1 MFFSC
6 KVSRRIRL
14 FITRKN
20 NYASCQNENTNPP
33 QRATNSSNEA
43 RHECST
49 GILPVGQPGV
59 SPGESLFGRR
69 DARRPHSR
77 DGSAAAAG
85 SMIYLDYNA
94 TTPLC
99 DEARE
104 AMLLYLDRHFG
115 NPSSVHAAGREA
127 RAAIDGAR
135 DKLAALLRVEP
146 HELIFTSGGTES
158 CNLAVLGLARCPSS
172 RGGHVISNKAEHHAV
187 LNALEYL
194 EKRKNFEVTW
204 LNVSRDG
211 IVDLDQLAS
220 SIRSDTRLVSIMTA
234 NNETGVI
241 QPMREISQ
249 ICRDRGVLLHSD
261 MVQAF
266 GKTDVDVSLVDV
278 ASFAAHKFYGPKGT
292 GFLCLRAGLPI
303 QPIMFGGAHEN
314 QRRPGTENVAGIAG
328 MAAAAEWIL
337 RDRET
342 EQERRA
348 GLRDQLWRGIAD
360 VFPDAQQN
368 GDPTHR
374 LANTLNASFIGVDSE
389 TMLMALDL
397 EGICASSGSACMVG
411 SVRASHVL
419 LAMGLPMERARSAIR
434 LSLGEWTTAEEIA
447 DAGDALD
454 RIAKRT
460 KDAREYAL
468 A

>member
-1 MFFSC
+1 
-6 KVSRRIRL
+6 
-14 FITRKN
+14 
-20 NYASCQNENTNPP
+20 
-33 QRATNSSNEA
+33 
-43 RHECST
+43 
-49 GILPVGQPGV
+49 
-59 SPGESLFGRR
+59 
-69 DARRPHSR
+69 
-77 DGSAAAAG
+77 
-85 SMIYLDYNA
+85 MIYLDYNA

-99 DEARE
+99 DAARE
-104 AMLLYLDRHFG
+104 AMLPYLGRYFG

-127 RAAIDGAR
+127 RAAIDNAR
-135 DKLAALLRVEP
+135 DKLGALLRAEP
-146 HELIFTSGGTES
+146 GEIIFTGGATES
-158 CNLAVLGLARCPSS
+158 CNLGVLGLARSSSS
-172 RGGHVISNKAEHHAV
+172 RGGHIISNKAEHHAV
-187 LNALEYL
+187 LHPLEHL
-194 EKRKNFEVTW
+194 EQHEGFEVTW
-204 LNVSRDG
+204 LNVSESG
-211 IVDLDQLAS
+211 IVDLDQLAD
-220 SIRSDTRLVSIMTA
+220 SIRPDTRLVSIMTA

-348 GLRDQLWRGIAD
+348 QLRDQLWRSIVD

-434 LSLGEWTTAEEIA
+434 LSLGKWTTAEEIA
-447 DAGDALD
+447 AAGDALD

>member
-1 MFFSC
+1 
-6 KVSRRIRL
+6 
-14 FITRKN
+14 
-20 NYASCQNENTNPP
+20 
-33 QRATNSSNEA
+33 
-43 RHECST
+43 
-49 GILPVGQPGV
+49 
-59 SPGESLFGRR
+59 
-69 DARRPHSR
+69 
-77 DGSAAAAG
+77 
-85 SMIYLDYNA
+85 MIYLDYNA

-99 DEARE
+99 DPARE
-104 AMLLYLDRHFG
+104 AMLPYLGRHFG
-115 NPSSVHAAGREA
+115 NPSSIHAAGREA
-127 RAAIDGAR
+127 RAAIDNAR
-135 DKLAALLRVEP
+135 DKLGALLRAKPGEI
-146 HELIFTSGGTES
+146 IFTGGATES
-158 CNLAVLGLARCPSS
+158 CNLAVLGLARSS
-172 RGGHVISNKAEHHAV
+172 SSSGGHIISNKAEHHAV
-187 LNALEYL
+187 LHPLEHL
-194 EKRKNFEVTW
+194 EQQEGFEITW
-204 LNVSRDG
+204 LNVAESG
-211 IVDLDQLAS
+211 MVDLDQLAD
-220 SIRSDTRLVSIMTA
+220 SIRPDTRLVSIMTA

-241 QPMREISQ
+241 QSMREISQ
-249 ICRDRGVLLHSD
+249 ICRERGVLLHSD

-266 GKTDVDVSLVDV
+266 GKTDIDVSLVDV

-348 GLRDQLWRGIAD
+348 QLRDQLWRSIVD

-368 GDPTHR
+368 SDPAHR

-419 LAMGLPMERARSAIR
+419 LAMGLPIERARSAIR
-434 LSLGEWTTAEEIA
+434 FSLGKWTTAEEIA
-447 DAGDALD
+447 ATGDALD

-460 KDAREYAL
+460 RDAREYAL